1 MAAPLVTSRTPGIN
15 ETNVYVNKY
24 IEIVFD
30 QALSPSTVN
39 DNTVVIYRIS
49 DYNIIDKSVTYD
61 NATLKVTLAPEIVFD
76 QNTQY
81 NVVVV
86 GADQS
91 DQCIKNLAGQSL
103 ATSLTW
109 YFTTGTEKGDQTGE
123 THEEE
128 LADTPSTES
137 PVSRVLE
144 PKAIEGLSIKS
155 TSPENYSANLGT
167 MNGDYATA
175 HWDGPVT
182 ITFNKPVAS
191 G

>member
-1 MAAPLVTSRTPGIN
+1 MAAPLVVSRTPGIN
-15 ETNVYVNKY
+15 EVNVYVNKY

-39 DNTVVIYRIS
+39 DNTIVVYRIS
-49 DYNIIDKSVTYD
+49 DYNIIDKSVAYD
-61 NATLKVTLAPEIVFD
+61 NATFKVTVAPEIVFD

-86 GADQS
+86 GLDQS
-91 DQCIKNLAGQSL
+91 VQCVQNLAGQSL

-128 LADTPSTES
+128 IADTPSIDS

-144 PKAIEGLSIKS
+144 PKATDAL
-155 TSPENYSANLGT
+155 
-167 MNGDYATA
+167 
-175 HWDGPVT
+175 
-182 ITFNKPVAS
+182 
-191 G
+191 